1 MSSLSFHLMA
11 GKFVFNNINN
21 FCFDLKSKCPLIQV
35 YKEGHTLTAN

>member
-11 GKFVFNNINN
+11 GEIVFDNINN
-21 FCFDLKSKCPLIQV
+21 FCFDLKSKFPFIQV